1 MNRIQELSAKFTG
14 LSILACNAENVLL
27 SDENGTYISNYK
39 VNDGEI
45 EAGDTKAVDAFVS
58 VGEGDEAVV
67 FALSEIRANDSAKI
81 ADLEAKSASLEQEKA
96 DALASLAE
104 MQKKEHERRI
114 NAVKAAVR
122 ARINELKSA
131 EINVDE
137 AECEKLLED
146 ANVEKFANMEEN
158 GEFCGDVKACSEV
171 DAIGARAML
180 EAKKAEI
187 KARQNKY
194 AWDLG
199 ANGASAPSDYIDSV
213 LANNAK

>member
-1 MNRIQELSAKFTG
+1 
-14 LSILACNAENVLL
+14 
-27 SDENGTYISNYK
+27 
-39 VNDGEI
+39 
-45 EAGDTKAVDAFVS
+45 
-58 VGEGDEAVV
+58 
-67 FALSEIRANDSAKI
+67 
-81 ADLEAKSASLEQEKA
+81 
-96 DALASLAE
+96 
-104 MQKKEHERRI
+104 
-114 NAVKAAVR
+114 
-122 ARINELKSA
+122 
-131 EINVDE
+131 
-137 AECEKLLED
+137 
-146 ANVEKFANMEEN
+146 MEEN